1 MKFYNYLS
9 INLIS
14 LTGFFC
20 FLLHSITL
28 FANNV
33 FIEFEQKFNCEISLY
48 IFKFCI
54 ILMFFV
60 PILILFFFIEVAL
73 QEHGKKTFKIL
84 FQTKFADII
93 HKIFVYWNLFV
104 TIIIFYLCLIFADL
118 ATTNFD

>member
-20 FLLHSITL
+20 FILYSITL
-28 FANNV
+28 FANNL
-33 FIEFEQKFNCEISLY
+33 FIEFEQKFHCEISLY
-48 IFKFCI
+48 IFNFCI

-60 PILILFFFIEVAL
+60 PILILLFFIEVAF
-73 QEHGKKTFKIL
+73 EKHEKKTFKIH
-84 FQTKFADII
+84 FQTKFADIA